1 MIQTYKTVFAQRDTF
16 TLSQS
21 ASALDKIMSNDAFA
35 ALPTA
40 QRDTARSA
48 INAVLGSA
56 AVINVR
62 SVTGGVSG
70 AVVLLIETSDRRFV
84 LRIEGPASPLRNPHQ
99 YVSMRIAAEAGIAPR
114 VHYLDVDDRVV
125 MMDFI
130 EDRPL
135 ETYPGGHQ
143 GLAQAIGA
151 MLRKLQALPPFPGF
165 VDYPDLVDRLWTH
178 VCKTGLFAH
187 GLLDAASQRLITIRN
202 AYAVHTEKYVSSHN
216 DFLPRN
222 VLFDGKRLWLI
233 DWENGYRN
241 DPFVDLATALDNF
254 APTLEL
260 EEVLMHAWLG
270 QAPDRL
276 LRERLVLV
284 RSLTRLFYAGVLFS
298 ASASARHAK
307 PDPDLSAPSSAE
319 FERAI
324 RTGRLKAET
333 PETSHALG
341 KMFLASFLSG
351 GVPPGLP
358 PMYMR

>member
-1 MIQTYKTVFAQRDTF
+1 
-16 TLSQS
+16 
-21 ASALDKIMSNDAFA
+21 MSNDAFA
-35 ALPTA
+35 VLPTA

-48 INAVLGSA
+48 INTVLGSA

-62 SVTGGVSG
+62 SMTGGVSG
-70 AVVLLIETSDRRFV
+70 AVVLLIETGDRRFV
-84 LRIEGPASPLRNPHQ
+84 LRMEGPASPLRNPHQ
-99 YVSMRIAAEAGIAPR
+99 YVSMSIAAEAGIAPR
-114 VHYLDVDDRVV
+114 VQYLDVDDRVV

-130 EDRPL
+130 EDKPL
-135 ETYPGGHQ
+135 ETYPGGQQ

-151 MLRKLQALPPFPGF
+151 MLQKLQALPPFPGF
-165 VDYPDLVDRLWTH
+165 VGYPDLVDRLWTH

-187 GLLDAASQRLITIRN
+187 GLLDQASQRLVTICN

-241 DPFVDLATALDNF
+241 DPLVDLATALDNF
-254 APTLEL
+254 APSLEL
-260 EEVLMHAWLG
+260 EEVLMRAWLG
-270 QAPDRL
+270 QAPDRF

-298 ASASARHAK
+298 ASALAPHAK
-307 PDPDLSAPSSAE
+307 PDLDLSAPSSAE

-324 RTGRLKAET
+324 RAGRLTAQT
-333 PETSHALG
+333 AETSHVLG

-351 GVPPGLP
+351 EVPPGLP

>member
-1 MIQTYKTVFAQRDTF
+1 
-16 TLSQS
+16 
-21 ASALDKIMSNDAFA
+21 MSNDAFA

-48 INAVLGSA
+48 IDAVLGSA

-114 VHYLDVDDRVV
+114 VHYLNVDDRVV

-151 MLRKLQALPPFPGF
+151 MLRKLQGLPPFPGF
-165 VDYPDLVDRLWTH
+165 MDYPDLVNRLWTH

-187 GLLDAASQRLITIRN
+187 GILDAASQRLTKIRN

-241 DPFVDLATALDNF
+241 DPLVDLATALDNF
-254 APTLEL
+254 APSLEL

-298 ASASARHAK
+298 ASASAPRAK

-324 RTGRLKAET
+324 RAGRLKAET
-333 PETSHALG
+333 VETSHALG

>member
-1 MIQTYKTVFAQRDTF
+1 
-16 TLSQS
+16 
-21 ASALDKIMSNDAFA
+21 MSNDTFA

-40 QRDTARSA
+40 QRETARSA
-48 INAVLGSA
+48 INAVLDSA
-56 AVINVR
+56 TVINVR

-70 AVVLLIETSDRRFV
+70 AVVLLIETSDHRFI

-114 VHYLDVDDRVV
+114 VHYLDADDRVV

-130 EDRPL
+130 ENRPL

-151 MLRKLQALPPFPGF
+151 MLQKLQALPPFPSF
-165 VDYPDLVDRLWTH
+165 MDYPDLVDRLWTH
-178 VCKTGLFAH
+178 VCKTDLFAH
-187 GLLDAASQRLITIRN
+187 GLLDAASQRLVKIRN

-222 VLFDGKRLWLI
+222 VLFDSKRLWLI

-241 DPFVDLATALDNF
+241 DPLVDLATALDNF
-254 APTLEL
+254 APSLEL

-298 ASASARHAK
+298 ASASAPHSK

-324 RTGRLKAET
+324 RAGRLKAET
-333 PETSHALG
+333 AETSHALG

>member
-1 MIQTYKTVFAQRDTF
+1 MSHDTF
-16 TLSQS
+16 S
-21 ASALDKIMSNDAFA
+21 AV
-35 ALPTA
+35 PTA

-48 INAVLGSA
+48 INAVLGPA
-56 AVINVR
+56 AAINIR
-62 SVTGGVSG
+62 SLPGGVSG
-70 AVVLLIETSDRRFV
+70 AIVLLVETSDRRFV
-84 LRIEGPASPLRNPHQ
+84 LRMEGPASPLRNPHQ

-114 VHYLDVDDRVV
+114 IHYLDMNGRVV

-135 ETYPGGHQ
+135 ETYPGGYQ
-143 GLAQAIGA
+143 GLAQAIGT
-151 MLRKLQALPPFPGF
+151 MLQKLQALPPFPGF
-165 VDYPDLVDRLWTH
+165 MHYPDLVDRLWAH
-178 VCKTGLFAH
+178 VCKTGLFAQ
-187 GLLDAASQRLITIRN
+187 GLLDGASQRLIEIRN
-202 AYAVHTEKYVSSHN
+202 AYAVDTENYVSSHN

-241 DPFVDLATALDNF
+241 DPLVDLAVTLDNF
-254 APTLEL
+254 APSPEL
-260 EEVLMHAWLG
+260 EEVLMRAWLG

-276 LRERLVLV
+276 LRERLSLV

-298 ASASARHAK
+298 ASVSGSHAK
-307 PDPDLSAPSSAE
+307 HDADLSAVSSVE

-324 RTGRLKAET
+324 RTGSLKAET
-333 PETSHALG
+333 AETSHVLG

-351 GVPPGLP
+351 EVPPGLP